1 MLYMRD
7 IPSGEKGVKRGACL
21 SIADAGSSR
30 LAFKP
35 ATGRTVKRAFEAFL
49 VPFAV

>member
-1 MLYMRD
+1 MLYVRD

-21 SIADAGSSR
+21 NIADASSSR

-35 ATGRTVKRAFEAFL
+35 ATGRTVKRAFEALL
-49 VPFAV
+49 VPFAA